1 MPRTL
6 DKIRQASVEEYLN
19 FEETALERHEFVDGS
34 IFMMAGGSVQHA
46 QIALRLAA
54 KLLASTEN
62 TECEVVNADV
72 KLQIG
77 SVYYYPDVMV
87 SCQEDKT
94 ERRFFQN
101 PCSIIEVL
109 SSSTEPIDRGEKLL
123 LYRTITTLQ
132 TYILLAQDT
141 IRAEVY
147 KRLPD
152 NTWRYEVL
160 EKEDTLEIPCA
171 NFKQPLDSI
180 YKGVLE
186 T

>member
-1 MPRTL
+1 
-6 DKIRQASVEEYLN
+6 
-19 FEETALERHEFVDGS
+19 
-34 IFMMAGGSVQHA
+34 MAGGSVQHA